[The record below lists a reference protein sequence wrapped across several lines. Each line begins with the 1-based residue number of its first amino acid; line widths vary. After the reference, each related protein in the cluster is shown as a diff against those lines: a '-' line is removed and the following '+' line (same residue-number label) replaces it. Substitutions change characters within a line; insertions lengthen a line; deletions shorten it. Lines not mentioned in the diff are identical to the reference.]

1 MHDYAWKP
9 HLCTCSHTHAPW
21 QTRQVHIAWLT
32 MWFSSLSFI
41 SLDRGLRELF
51 WERMVTLCWLLS
63 WRDVSNSNWDLW
75 PAPRGVQRSYL
86 WLWLSTSAWIH
97 PSVCAAFKLCS
108 CTRVYACADENSGQ
122 LVCHSGAQQGM
133 NTLVSAE
140 DVKGEQRTGVMW
152 LLLILSGNYSTIYY
166 QRKMGEEAE
175 EEVSYLVWGCKLGF
189 WRAWTRS
196 ERQRRITLPFL
207 PLSTVWSDRCCAFW
221 HPPPVLSLSL
231 CAPS

>member
-1 MHDYAWKP
+1 MSPIATETYGLPPVASSAH
-9 HLCTCSHTHAPW
+9 TCGCECPRLHG
-21 QTRQVHIAWLT
+21 
-32 MWFSSLSFI
+32 FI
-41 SLDRGLRELF
+41 PL
-51 WERMVTLCWLLS
+51 
-63 WRDVSNSNWDLW
+63 
-75 PAPRGVQRSYL
+75 
-86 WLWLSTSAWIH
+86 
-97 PSVCAAFKLCS
+97 CAAFKLCS
-108 CTRVYACADENSGQ
+108 CMRVYASADENSGK

-133 NTLVSAE
+133 TTLVSAE

-166 QRKMGEEAE
+166 QRKMREEAE